1 MTMKDKLQIKM
12 SFKEK
17 IIMTNKTHP
26 KTEPCM

>member
-17 IIMTNKTHP
+17 IMINKTHP